1 MQAKNGY
8 IWVIDQSRLIRNGG
22 DSFFQGIVI
31 DVTET
36 VELRNS
42 MEILMKYA
50 AFDILLMTAR
60 DGKRHYKVLANGISR
75 DSGCTVEETELLL
88 NANEYYDIMEE
99 PDAQSRSQAGW
110 QAIREH
116 RDYQETFRIKDMEGN
131 QIRVHLTAR
140 YTGEWDGGSQYL
152 VVCEK
157 ILDT

>member
-1 MQAKNGY
+1 
-8 IWVIDQSRLIRNGG
+8 
-22 DSFFQGIVI
+22 
-31 DVTET
+31 
-36 VELRNS
+36 
-42 MEILMKYA
+42 
-50 AFDILLMTAR
+50 
-60 DGKRHYKVLANGISR
+60 
-75 DSGCTVEETELLL
+75 
-88 NANEYYDIMEE
+88 MEE

-116 RDYQETFRIKDMEGN
+116 RDYQETFRIRDMEGN